1 MKTTP
6 FVLSL
11 GTAAVLFSGLLAGPA
26 QASVTD
32 GSAAQVRVSV
42 GNVKAGPA
50 RYSGACPTTV
60 GFSASLVARGSGT
73 VRYRWV
79 RSDGTRSAV
88 KTVTVKGTRKLLVR
102 DRQTF
107 DWEARGWQAVEII
120 GRKGLS
126 RKAHFTVGCAG
137 SEPIVYDGSHP
148 LPATPPARPHTPQS
162 PQTPQ
167 GGGGGPHTPTEPIRA
182 AASVTAHPATYKGQC
197 PATGQPVRFNGLIQ
211 VSQLPARV
219 GYQWIDSTGG
229 EGPIQQLDFPAN
241 GPRSR
246 PVVVTHPVKATST
259 GWKAIRIVSPSGI
272 DSPRAT
278 YSVTCDDPGPD
289 LVVTPAAAVDRPT
302 YTGACPTTLTFTGTI
317 AVNRVPAEVR
327 YQWLD
332 SEGGAGPV
340 NTLSFTGAPGA
351 KDVVP
356 HTLTVRGDREV
367 PVVKGSG
374 TLKIISPVTVP
385 DTAQAAFTVTCDEKP
400 DPTATASDMKVEPAS
415 YTGRCGM
422 PLDVA
427 QHILTARITV
437 TKPMTVKY
445 RWVTHRGPV
454 QAEYS
459 MTFDAPG
466 SKTAKIHSF
475 YSENNP
481 NGWARLEIVDPAG
494 GGRSE
499 TATFTTV
506 CVGPAII
513 RVTGTQKDKCEVE
526 RPAAFELGAEITMS
540 DGPAS
545 VGYRWYRKSNL
556 TRDQWLPI
564 GESQTISFAAGKQT
578 EKISAPYGTSRS
590 ETGHFK
596 LELESP
602 HKGYGTTA
610 FSVTCPPAP
619 R

>member
-1 MKTTP
+1 MRNILFRTA
-6 FVLSL
+6 VLSPL
-11 GTAAVLFSGLLAGPA
+11 LAALLAGPA
-26 QASVTD
+26 PLASATTGAVTAAG

-137 SEPIVYDGSHP
+137 SEPVVYDGSHP

-167 GGGGGPHTPTEPIRA
+167 GGGGGPETPTEPIRA

-219 GYQWIDSTGG
+219 GYQWIDSAGG

-385 DTAQAAFTVTCDEKP
+385 DTAQAAFTVTCT
-400 DPTATASDMKVEPAS
+400 DPTPPPTNTEVTASDMKVVPAS
-415 YTGRCGM
+415 HNGPCTGQYGLRH
-422 PLDVA
+422 DVSA
-427 QHILTARITV
+427 TITV

-445 RWVTHRGPV
+445 VWVNQQGPWPGPDPV
-454 QAEYS
+454 S
-459 MTFDAPG
+459 VTFDKAG
-466 SKTAKIHSF
+466 SRTVSNVFFRTTSLKGSM
-475 YSENNP
+475 
-481 NGWARLEIVDPAG
+481 RLRIVEPAG
-494 GGRSE
+494 VAE
-499 TATFTTV
+499 TERAEFDTV
-506 CVGPAII
+506 C
-513 RVTGTQKDKCEVE
+513 T
-526 RPAAFELGAEITMS
+526 
-540 DGPAS
+540 
-545 VGYRWYRKSNL
+545 N
-556 TRDQWLPI
+556 
-564 GESQTISFAAGKQT
+564 
-578 EKISAPYGTSRS
+578 
-590 ETGHFK
+590 
-596 LELESP
+596 
-602 HKGYGTTA
+602 
-610 FSVTCPPAP
+610 
-619 R
+619 